1 MLNSDKNESKLY
13 SEDEIKAIIKEVDL
27 AKSKDQFEKWQKN
40 DGKLIINDFLPN
52 EKSLSNNQKINLYN
66 YM

>member
-13 SEDEIKAIIKEVDL
+13 SEDEIKAIIQEVDL

-40 DGKLIINDFLPN
+40 DGKLIIYDFLPN

>member
-13 SEDEIKAIIKEVDL
+13 SEDEIKAIIQEVDL

>member
-1 MLNSDKNESKLY
+1 MLYSDKNESKLY
-13 SEDEIKAIIKEVDL
+13 SEDEIKAIIQEVDL